1 MIFAITCVVKLK
13 IIFLCF
19 AIKLTQL
26 HYVGQNVRSGVLGE
40 SEQTFWPTQNLCWL

>member
-26 HYVGQNVRSGVLGE
+26 HYVGQNVRSGVLEKTSKMLGI
-40 SEQTFWPTQNLCWL
+40 STII